1 MMPSTISN
9 SDTNITLSYKYQK
22 DEEFV
27 FCSRAQPFVVLVP
40 GGDLHIPTSTLIDFS
55 LVRDLKLK
63 ISDMKC
69 QKFSYGGFNMRI
81 VGQVTTHVQC
91 IKEGFP
97 VGKIHFTASV
107 VRGLST
113 NLDTDSVAGTRL
125 AKLLSRQD
133 IPETVCDTVE
143 KKECKDVSK
152 LSRQLPGDDKLPLQL
167 PPAPNVLPTAPGPGL
182 VCSPPSSGGLPSSPL
197 STGGCLTSPGG
208 RDDVRR
214 DGLGG
219 RDDARHD
226 GLGGRDD
233 VHHEG
238 AGGLDDVRHEG
249 AGGLDDTVP
258 SLCASVRSVAVA
270 ENLSLHD
277 ANVKVLN
284 LTFGRAD
291 LQPDPDL
298 MMDTLLANS
307 VKTKVKGQIFREPG
321 RQFRYVRDDKLVF
334 SSNHGRNRCSRR
346 KCSSLADVPHNC
358 LLHPQ
363 WPLPNGFKF
372 CGHNCQGAFCYCLKY
387 S

>member
-1 MMPSTISN
+1 MDILLENLCSPLLSFEDYLTKLCKQLVGTASTQLSQTGNDAHIQAPVETHDQHGN
-9 SDTNITLSYKYQK
+9 GGFDTTPPGVGGSDTTPSGFGGLETTPPAS
-22 DEEFV
+22 
-27 FCSRAQPFVVLVP
+27 SASSAMSPAA
-40 GGDLHIPTSTLIDFS
+40 GDLSLTLPTSVAALN
-55 LVRDLKLK
+55 VR
-63 ISDMKC
+63 
-69 QKFSYGGFNMRI
+69 
-81 VGQVTTHVQC
+81 
-91 IKEGFP
+91 P
-97 VGKIHFTASV
+97 
-107 VRGLST
+107 
-113 NLDTDSVAGTRL
+113 
-125 AKLLSRQD
+125 
-133 IPETVCDTVE
+133 
-143 KKECKDVSK
+143 
-152 LSRQLPGDDKLPLQL
+152 
-167 PPAPNVLPTAPGPGL
+167 
-182 VCSPPSSGGLPSSPL
+182 
-197 STGGCLTSPGG
+197 
-208 RDDVRR
+208 
-214 DGLGG
+214 
-219 RDDARHD
+219 
-226 GLGGRDD
+226 
-233 VHHEG
+233 EG